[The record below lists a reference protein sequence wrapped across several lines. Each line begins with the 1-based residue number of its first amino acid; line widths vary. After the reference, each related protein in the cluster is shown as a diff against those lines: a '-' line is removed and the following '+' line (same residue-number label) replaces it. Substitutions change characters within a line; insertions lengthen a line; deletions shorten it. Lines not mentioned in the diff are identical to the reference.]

1 MKKIKLS
8 LQKNINAFEN
18 DNLIKHHYS
27 GAFIDQPLAIVL
39 IFSLLPLFLTNI
51 IVALATHKQIFIFQH
66 KTDALSREFDL
77 RLFNCGLWVKTA
89 VLFDIALGKIGFCG
103 IPFTHRTSP
112 ELQLNILNQINSKT
126 GIFSLYDLHLKTG
139 LAVTNKEQLLEEQLN
154 GSLTNYL
161 TLIIKSILCS
171 LLYGQSE
178 NKLKRSRILSL
189 FGLKVKNTSM
199 DEAVNWITNTR
210 SVRNQT
216 KIGFFVNV
224 HSINLAISEPTFF
237 DELSKANAL
246 FADGSGMRLAAT
258 KAGFLLKGNNNGT
271 DMLPHLCKRCIKNNQ
286 SLYFLGAQPGVAE
299 KAAKKLTLKYPGLN
313 IAGTEHGYTGVDNT
327 EQLIAAINESGCDV
341 LLVAMGSPVQEQ
353 WLLEHQDKLTCKTAL
368 AVGGLFDFYSGNISR
383 SPMWLREIGMEWVWR
398 LIQEPRSK
406 FNRYVI
412 GTPLFLYRTF
422 YLGLANTG
430 VK

>member
-8 LQKNINAFEN
+8 LQNNSSTFEN

-39 IFSLLPLFLTNI
+39 IFSLLPLFLLNAI
-51 IVALATHKQIFIFQH
+51 LALATHKPVFRFEH
-66 KTDALSREFDL
+66 KTDAVSREFDL
-77 RLFNCGLWVKTA
+77 RFFSCGLWVKTA
-89 VLFDIALGKIGFCG
+89 VLLDISLGNIGFCG
-103 IPFTHRTSP
+103 IPFSHRTSP
-112 ELQLNILNQINSKT
+112 EVQLNVLSQINSKT
-126 GIFSLYDLHLKTG
+126 GLFSLYDLHLKTG
-139 LAVTNKEQLLEEQLN
+139 LAVTNKEQLLEDQLN
-154 GSLTNYL
+154 GSLANYV

-210 SVRNQT
+210 SVSNQT
-216 KIGFFVNV
+216 QIGFFVNV
-224 HSINLAISEPTFF
+224 HSINLSISEPTFF
-237 DELSKANAL
+237 DELTKANAL

-299 KAAKKLTLKYPGLN
+299 KAAKKLTRKYPGLH
-313 IAGTEHGYTGVDNT
+313 IAGTEHGYTGADNT

-353 WLLEHQDKLTCKTAL
+353 WLLEHQDKLTCTTAL

-398 LIQEPRSK
+398 LMQEPRSK